1 MQLKQGGDETTR
13 YSSVIDGF
21 QKILEYEGIAG
32 FYKGLESKLLQS
44 VLTAAFLFMS
54 KEILFSYAVKLL
66 VMLGARP
73 KAVAQ
78 KA

>member
-1 MQLKQGGDETTR
+1 MQLKQGTDENTR
-13 YSSVIDGF
+13 YNSVLDGF
-21 QKILEYEGIAG
+21 QKILKFEGVAG

-54 KEILFSYAVKLL
+54 KEILFKYAVQLL
-66 VMLGARP
+66 VLIGARP
-73 KAVAQ
+73 KPV